1 MNTEHK
7 EQCEQWW
14 NLLLQNKN
22 DLRYLISQ
30 YHPFYKNQCQAEIN
44 SDVKRF
50 ILESTEKSPCTIFN
64 QAVVTN
70 NHQIILN
77 VLNDTWLGIPTQLEG
92 SSILGY
98 MVLCQLLDDSKVF
111 EDDIPCGV

>member
-7 EQCEQWW
+7 EQWW

-30 YHPFYKNQCQAEIN
+30 YHPFYKNQRQAEIDY
-44 SDVKRF
+44 DVKRF

-64 QAVVTN
+64 HA
-70 NHQIILN
+70 IITKDHKTILDI
-77 VLNDTWLGIPTQLEG
+77 LNDTWLGIPAQLKG
-92 SSILGY
+92 NDILGY
-98 MVLCQLLDDSKVF
+98 MVLCQLLDDSIVF
-111 EDDIPCGV
+111 VEDNIKCNV